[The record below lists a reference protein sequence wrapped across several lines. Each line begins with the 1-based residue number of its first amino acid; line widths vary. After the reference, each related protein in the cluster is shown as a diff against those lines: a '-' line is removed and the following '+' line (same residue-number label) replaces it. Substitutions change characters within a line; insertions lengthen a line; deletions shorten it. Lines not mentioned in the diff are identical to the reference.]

1 MTRMTMRALQ
11 YGLAALGLIA
21 LALLARGLIA
31 PRSVQGKPPPA
42 APPAVSRD
50 IVYAVADGRELRL
63 DAYVP
68 PGKPESPR
76 PIVVYIHGG
85 AWRGGEKSGVNWL
98 AGPLRDAGFVF
109 FSIDYRM
116 SYQAHFPAQ
125 IYDCKAAIRWVR
137 AHAAEYGGDP
147 NHIGV
152 MGTSA
157 GAHLAALLG
166 TSGGVKEL
174 EGTVGE
180 TGVSSKVQAVSD
192 WFGPSDLTV
201 QGDSQHW
208 LVDPVSALLG
218 ARPADDPQAAA
229 AASPVTYTDAGDP
242 PFLIVHGTADRT
254 VPIGQ
259 SRRLRDRLAQ
269 AGVPVELI
277 EVPGGGHGKFEGTV
291 PDRDEL
297 VRRTVQFFQRTLA
310 PPAATG

>member
-1 MTRMTMRALQ
+1 MTRRVLRTLQ
-11 YGLAALGLIA
+11 YALAVVGLFA
-21 LALLARGLIA
+21 LALL
-31 PRSVQGKPPPA
+31 VQGLVAQRKSAHPPPA
-42 APPAVSRD
+42 QRPAVSRD
-50 IVYAVADGRELRL
+50 IVYAVADGQELRL

-85 AWRGGEKSGVNWL
+85 AWRGGDKSGVNWL
-98 AGPLRDAGFVF
+98 AGPLLDAGFAF

-116 SYQAHFPAQ
+116 SYEAHFPAQ
-125 IYDCKAAIRWVR
+125 IHDCKAAIRWVR
-137 AHAAEYGGDP
+137 THAAEYGGDASR
-147 NHIGV
+147 IGV

-201 QGDSQHW
+201 QGDSEHW

-218 ARPADDPQAAA
+218 ARPADDPEAAA
-229 AASPVTYTDAGDP
+229 AASPVTYIDHGDP
-242 PFLIVHGTADRT
+242 PFLIVHGTADPT
-254 VPIGQ
+254 VPIEQ
-259 SRRLRDRLAQ
+259 SLRLRDKLAA
-269 AGVPVELI
+269 AGVPVDLI
-277 EVPGGGHGKFEGTV
+277 EVPGGGHGKFEDTS
-291 PDRDEL
+291 PNREEL
-297 VRRTVQFFQRTLA
+297 VRRTVLFFRRTLA
-310 PPAATG
+310 PAASTE